1 MRLVGS
7 AIVLVLAVVGTPAH
21 AQGLPNVETISVDL
35 GPYIQPGT
43 PIRISGTA
51 LRRVGGYVVGVRA
64 DTILVGTERRAPADA
79 GRPIHLGVV
88 DTLWTSGT
96 RWVTTLGFGFSLG
109 LAVGGAVC
117 VFSLDESC
125 TAMPIAV
132 AGGVAVG
139 LIVGKLRKVWLKR
152 FVRRDGGPVPT
163 IGPWLGR

>member
-7 AIVLVLAVVGTPAH
+7 AIVLVLAALGTPAQ
-21 AQGLPNVETISVDL
+21 AQGLPSVETTTIDL

-43 PIRISGTA
+43 AIRISGTA

-88 DTLWTSGT
+88 DTLWTGGT
-96 RWVTTLGFGFSLG
+96 RWVTTLGIGFSLG
-109 LAVGGAVC
+109 LAVGGAYC

-132 AGGVAVG
+132 GSGVALGV
-139 LIVGKLRKVWLKR
+139 IVGKLRRVWLRR
-152 FVRRDGGPVPT
+152 FVRRDGGPMPT
-163 IGPWLGR
+163 IGPWLAR

>member
-7 AIVLVLAVVGTPAH
+7 ALVLVLATLGTPAH
-21 AQGLPNVETISVDL
+21 AQGLPSVETTTLDL

-43 PIRISGTA
+43 AIRISGTA

-64 DTILVGTERRAPADA
+64 DTILVGAARTAQFDA
-79 GRPIHLGVV
+79 GRPIQLAAV
-88 DTLWTSGT
+88 DTLWTGGT
-96 RWVTTLGFGFSLG
+96 RFVTTVAMGTSLG

-117 VFSLDESC
+117 VFSLEDSC
-125 TAMPIAV
+125 KAFPIAV
-132 AGGVAVG
+132 ASGVALGAV
-139 LIVGKLRKVWLKR
+139 VGKLRKVWLKR